1 MSQILPITQSLF
13 ALASDHLGLLIL
25 VAVTIYGF
33 RRFVRLHPSARRDVI
48 DLVKAIRRG

>member
-1 MSQILPITQSLF
+1 MSQILPIAQSF
-13 ALASDHLGLLIL
+13 LAYGHFGSLIL

-33 RRFVRLHPSARRDVI
+33 RRFVRLRPSVRRDVI